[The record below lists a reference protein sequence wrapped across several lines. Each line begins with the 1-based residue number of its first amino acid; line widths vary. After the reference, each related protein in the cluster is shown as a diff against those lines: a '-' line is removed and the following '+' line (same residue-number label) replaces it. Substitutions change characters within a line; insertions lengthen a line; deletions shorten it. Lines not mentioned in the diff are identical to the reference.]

1 MPRLKNRTAIITGAG
16 SGIGRG
22 IAEKY
27 AGEGANVI
35 LIDLNEEGA
44 QETKAIIEEAGGTAR
59 CYGKTD
65 VTDYDAMR
73 EARDQAVNEFGTLD
87 VMVNNAGIVIYG
99 NILDSK
105 LEDWRKVIEVNLEA
119 VYMGSK
125 LAAEVMSEQNSGRI
139 ISTSSIQSFMTT
151 SRVGA
156 YNAAKAGVVGLTK
169 SMAVELAPYNI
180 LVNAIAPGAIK
191 TGMSSAEDG
200 TDETETEDFK
210 ENYLKKRRI
219 PLGRAG
225 VPSDI
230 AGTALF
236 LASDD
241 CRYMTGQLLIV
252 DGGYSLTL

>member
-1 MPRLKNRTAIITGAG
+1 MGRLDGRVAIITGAG

-22 IAEKY
+22 IAEEY
-27 AGEGANVI
+27 ASEGANVI
-35 LIDLNEEGA
+35 VVEINEEGA
-44 QETKAIIEEAGGTAR
+44 EETVKLITEAGGMAR
-59 CYGKTD
+59 FYGKTS
-65 VTDYDAMR
+65 VADYEKMR
-73 EARDQAVNEFGTLD
+73 VVRDRAVEEFGRLD
-87 VMVNNAGIVIYG
+87 VMVNNAGICIYD
-99 NILDSK
+99 NILDST
-105 LEDWRKVIEVNLEA
+105 LEDWRTVIEVDLEA

-125 LAAEVMSEQNSGRI
+125 LAAEVMAKQEFGRI
-139 ISTSSIQSFMTT
+139 ISISSIQSFMTT
-151 SRVGA
+151 SQVGA

-180 LVNAIAPGAIK
+180 LVNAIGPGAIK
-191 TGMSSAEDG
+191 TGMSVMADG
-200 TDETETEDFK
+200 TDETETEEFK

-219 PLGRAG
+219 PMGRAG
-225 VPSDI
+225 RPRDI

>member
-1 MPRLKNRTAIITGAG
+1 MARLASKTAIITGAG

-22 IAEKY
+22 IAEEY
-27 AGEGANVI
+27 AGEGANVV
-35 LIDLNEEGA
+35 LVDVNEEGA
-44 QETKAIIEEAGGTAR
+44 RQTKANIDGAGGTAR

-65 VTDYDAMR
+65 VTDYDAMK
-73 EARDQAVNEFGTLD
+73 EVRDQAVNDFGTLD
-87 VMVNNAGIVIYG
+87 VMVNNAAIVIYD
-99 NILDSK
+99 NLLDST
-105 LEDWRKVIEVNLEA
+105 LEDWRKVIEVDLEA

-125 LAAEVMSEQNSGRI
+125 LAAEVMAGQNSGRI

-151 SRVGA
+151 SQVGA

-191 TGMSSAEDG
+191 TGMSVMEDG

-210 ENYLKKRRI
+210 ENYLAKRRI

-225 VPSDI
+225 VPRDI